1 MILRP
6 AGAFRESNRNP
17 AMTTEPN
24 PPPTEQQPMGAEN
37 HRVRSPLP
45 ADTQTRPGDED
56 PAAPIT
62 PAPDPDS

>member
-1 MILRP
+1 
-6 AGAFRESNRNP
+6 
-17 AMTTEPN
+17 MTAEPN